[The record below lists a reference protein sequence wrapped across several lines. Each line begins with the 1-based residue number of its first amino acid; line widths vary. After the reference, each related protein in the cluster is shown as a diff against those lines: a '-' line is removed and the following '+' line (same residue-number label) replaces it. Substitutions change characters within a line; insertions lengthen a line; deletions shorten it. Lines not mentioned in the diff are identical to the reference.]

1 MLSGDAMT
9 TQSVVVTGA
18 FGALG
23 VAVASAFVA
32 RGARVALFDV
42 APQPPASI
50 REKFG
55 PAPLLFGGVDLS
67 DLESTRR
74 VMDVTAARFGGIDVL
89 VNVAGGFRWETLA
102 DGDVETWD
110 QLYAMNL
117 RTAVVCCKTV
127 LPAMLARGG
136 GRIVNI
142 GAAAAARAGAG
153 MGAYAAS
160 KAGVQRLTE
169 SLSEELKD
177 RGITVNAILPG
188 TIDTPRNRADM
199 PDADFTRWVAPQTIA
214 GVIVFLASDAAG
226 AVTGA
231 SIPVLGGG

>member
-1 MLSGDAMT
+1 ME
-9 TQSVVVTGA
+9 
-18 FGALG
+18 
-23 VAVASAFVA
+23 
-32 RGARVALFDV
+32 RGARVALLDV

-74 VMDVTAARFGGIDVL
+74 VMDVTAMRFGGIDVL
-89 VNVAGGFRWETLA
+89 VNVAGGFRWETLE

-127 LPAMLARGG
+127 LPAMLERGG
-136 GRIVNI
+136 GRIINI

-153 MGAYAAS
+153 MGAYTAS
-160 KAGVQRLTE
+160 KAGRAAPDREPERGTEGSRHHGQRDPARHHRHAAQSRRHAGRRFHAL
-169 SLSEELKD
+169 
-177 RGITVNAILPG
+177 G
-188 TIDTPRNRADM
+188 RAARRS
-199 PDADFTRWVAPQTIA
+199 PA
-214 GVIVFLASDAAG
+214 
-226 AVTGA
+226 
-231 SIPVLGGG
+231 